1 MNGEELAGNRS
12 SRSSWFWMF
21 QTKTDK
27 WLPNKAKNIR
37 IDLWESKKKTCNCM
51 HEAVQN
57 ILWES
62 TLFWTTAKSS
72 EIVKQLELN
81 LLEANK
87 LKKKFNIKTAHSK
100 GLSFRKPFLKSL
112 SFFFFPFSY
121 NHKKPLKTASY
132 VNERFKTF
140 PSVFFR
146 VFSKFGI
153 YHLAS
158 FIPGLNPI
166 KSSASTNFA
175 IYGSCILK

>member
-12 SRSSWFWMF
+12 SRSSWFRMF

-87 LKKKFNIKTAHSK
+87 LKKKIQYQDCPLQGAKFQKAFSQE
-100 GLSFRKPFLKSL
+100 SEF
-112 SFFFFPFSY
+112 FFFFPSLTTIRSHWKQHHMLMNDSKLFLPFFSG
-121 NHKKPLKTASY
+121 
-132 VNERFKTF
+132 
-140 PSVFFR
+140 
-146 VFSKFGI
+146 FS
-153 YHLAS
+153 LNLE
-158 FIPGLNPI
+158 FI
-166 KSSASTNFA
+166 T
-175 IYGSCILK
+175 

>member
-1 MNGEELAGNRS
+1 
-12 SRSSWFWMF
+12 MF

-87 LKKKFNIKTAHSK
+87 LKKKIQYQDCPLQGAKFQKAFSQE
-100 GLSFRKPFLKSL
+100 SEF
-112 SFFFFPFSY
+112 FFFFPFSY

-175 IYGSCILK
+175 IYGSCILKWEQNIQTSRQSIKGK